1 MCFIFISFMII
12 KLKSM
17 GDRPQ
22 TMTSKP
28 PSTNQIMC
36 CADKTLLKRRKVLR
50 LSIAM
55 HRPTILDETMCT
67 RQNHCFARFVEQIH
81 SRLCIVHAPS
91 SGEEGVRCH
100 GRFGVDGGY
109 FARFSRNLLKFATC
123 PYGCLITTLYG
134 RSR

>member
-1 MCFIFISFMII
+1 MYNVITIGQFCVLYFISFMII

-28 PSTNQIMC
+28 PSTNQIKC
-36 CADKTLLKRRKVLR
+36 YADKILLKRRRVLR
-50 LSIAM
+50 LSIAIR
-55 HRPTILDETMCT
+55 HPTVLDETTCT

-91 SGEEGVRCH
+91 SGGRLRERRANGGESEEGVRGH

-109 FARFSRNLLKFATC
+109 LRRQD
-123 PYGCLITTLYG
+123 
-134 RSR
+134 